1 VDARETPMTK
11 PISIGVVLAMFVSP
25 TFSAEQYW
33 IVQQDKFMAIVDEKP
48 KSNIKMMDD
57 KAYTSR
63 AEAEHAMK
71 AMKGCTPE

>member
-1 VDARETPMTK
+1 MQGDPPMTK

-25 TFSAEQYW
+25 TFAAEQYW
-33 IVQQDKFMAIVDEKP
+33 IVQQSISSCAIVDEKP
-48 KSNIKMMDD
+48 KSDIKMIDD

-63 AEAEHAMK
+63 AEAEHAMR